1 MLNGKTIILG
11 VTGGIAAYKAVEL
24 LRLLTKAGATVH
36 VVMTRSAT
44 EFVGPLTFQT
54 LSGNPVHTELFDLYQ
69 ESEIGHI
76 SLADRA
82 DMVVIAPATANII
95 GKVAN
100 GLADDLLSTTIM
112 ATKAPVLFAP
122 AMNVNMWENPLYIS
136 NQKQLEKHGYLFVE
150 PVVGDLACGW
160 EGKGKLPD
168 PQYLFDQ
175 IASVLHAPDLQGET
189 VVVTAGPTR
198 EEIDPV
204 RYITNYSSGRMGYA
218 IAAAAKQ
225 RGADV
230 TLISGP
236 TSIKAPAGVDL
247 VEVQSAKEMQ
257 EAVLAAS
264 DEATIIVKAAAVA
277 DFRPISRSES
287 KMKKGSNSGWNLEM
301 EKNPDIL
308 ADLGEMKKD
317 WLLVGFAAET
327 DDLIANAR
335 KKIAQK
341 NLDLIVANDVT
352 CADAG
357 FDVDTN
363 IVRFLYR
370 DGRDEELPK
379 MTKLEVAHTLCDRL
393 VEMKKKA

>member
-1 MLNGKTIILG
+1 MLNGKTIVLG

-24 LRLLTKAGATVH
+24 LRLLTKSGATVH

-82 DMVVIAPATANII
+82 DIVVVAPATANII

-112 ATKAPVLFAP
+112 ATRAPVLFAP
-122 AMNVNMWENPLYIS
+122 AMNVNMWESPLYRA
-136 NQKQLEKHGYLFVE
+136 NQKQLEQHGYLFVE

-225 RGADV
+225 RGAAV

-236 TSIKAPAGVDL
+236 TSIKAPTGVNL
-247 VEVQSAKEMQ
+247 VEVQSARDMQ

-264 DEATIIVKAAAVA
+264 DAATIIVKAAAVA
-277 DFRPISRSES
+277 DYRPISRSDS
-287 KMKKGSNSGWNLEM
+287 KVKKGSNNDWNLEM

-308 ADLGEMKKD
+308 ADLGAMKKN

-327 DDLIANAR
+327 DDLVANAR
-335 KKIAQK
+335 NKLAQK

-363 IVRFLYR
+363 VVRFLYR

-379 MTKLEVAHTLCDRL
+379 MTKLEVAHTLFDRL
-393 VEMKKKA
+393 AEMKKKV